1 MKKQIIILSTIVVA
15 GFFFLNFTTQTND
28 NKSMAGTEVFAF
40 PEDIQGIVD
49 NSCYGCHHTDSQNEK
64 GKKKLDFD
72 KLADLKTYKLVGK
85 LADMADVVKGGDMP
99 PKKVLQKYPDMKLTD
114 EQKTSFVDWANKTA
128 EELSA
133 E

>member
-15 GFFFLNFTTQTND
+15 GFFFMNFTTQTND
-28 NKSMAGTEVFAF
+28 NRSEVVEEGFVI
-40 PEDIQGIVD
+40 PEDIQGIID
-49 NSCYGCHHTDSQNEK
+49 NSCYGCHHTDSKNEK

-72 KLADLKTYKLVGK
+72 KLTELKTYKLVGK
-85 LADMADVVKGGDMP
+85 LADMKEVVEEGEMP
-99 PKKVLQKYPDMKLTD
+99 PEKAVQKYPDMKLSD
-114 EQKTSFVDWANKTA
+114 EETSRFVEWANKTA

>member
-1 MKKQIIILSTIVVA
+1 MKKQIIILSAIVVA

-28 NKSMAGTEVFAF
+28 NKSMVVKEGFVI

-99 PKKVLQKYPDMKLTD
+99 PKKVLQKYPDMKLSD
-114 EQKTSFVDWANKTA
+114 EQKTKLVDWANKTA